1 MKAIGWDERLSD
13 KVNGKGMVGH
23 AGAALLRRCADRTGL
38 TGVLGQVLPRGSGAG
53 WRERGQLVVMLAV
66 AIVLGTRSLLDAEVL
81 LAHQAALFGV
91 PASDSTMRRAL
102 AAIDEKVLAKIAKA
116 RARVRRDVWSQVALR
131 PGGFPWLSVVGKRL
145 TGWIIID
152 IDATIIASASKKAG
166 AAATFKRTFGFHP
179 LAAWCANTQECLAM
193 LLREGNAGANT
204 VADHLRLLADV
215 LRQIPDSSAAK
226 ILIRIDGAGA
236 THDLLDHCPPPAD
249 SPPAPR
255 REQEGANT
263 HNPGAV
269 EPGRSRSDTRRP
281 CPQPCETK
289 GANRQTVSRSEAQT
303 NRGRYHRTVQEAL
316 LLCAGCGAITRT
328 RLMRAEAR
336 AAAVSLGLEIAS
348 DATSVR

>member
-1 MKAIGWDERLSD
+1 MPRDLQGCECLGHIQRRSKVTFWVKAIGWDERLSD

-281 CPQPCETK
+281 CPAHNRARRK
-289 GANRQTVSRSEAQT
+289 GRIDKPSADQKLRRIEVDITELCRRPFSYALAAERSPE
-303 NRGRYHRTVQEAL
+303 RG
-316 LLCAGCGAITRT
+316 
-328 RLMRAEAR
+328 
-336 AAAVSLGLEIAS
+336 
-348 DATSVR
+348 